1 MNGKYPMTCIGI
13 LDADTQKWYE
23 AEQCWNCEPEELRK
37 MQIRKNGTVRRWFA
51 RQS

>member
-23 AEQCWNCEPEELRK
+23 AEQCWNCEPIDLRK
-37 MQIRKNGTVRRWFA
+37 MRIRKSNTKKKWF
-51 RQS
+51 